1 MAALVLCVILV
12 VIFQSIGDK
21 LAVALDHRKARG

>member
-12 VIFQSIGDK
+12 VIFQGIGDK
-21 LAVALDHRKARG
+21 LAVKLDHRRARG